1 MIDGLEGER
10 ALAKAGDHRFAA
22 GLEAL
27 SDGTATSFDRTLWPS
42 ELDAIGAAVLVA
54 GSASGSLKKD
64 ARAPSVTI
72 DSIEKLATC
81 PHPNIGT

>member
-22 GLEAL
+22 GLEA
-27 SDGTATSFDRTLWPS
+27 ATSFDRTLWPS
-42 ELDAIGAAVLVA
+42 ELDGIGAAVLVA